1 MTRATA
7 VPTAPVIPPE
17 RTRPSGLLLTV
28 ILVGQFLAILNVNIV
43 NVATP
48 TIEADLRSSGAAL
61 QMIVA
66 GYTIVYAVLL
76 ITGARLGDLF
86 GYRNSFLGGLAL
98 FTLMTLGAGLATS
111 TGWLIG
117 CRFGQGAG
125 AALMMPQVL
134 TLIQRN
140 YHGAA
145 RGRAIALWSA
155 VVSGGIVA
163 GQALGGILLGFG
175 AGWRVVF
182 LVVVPIGALLLITG
196 IKVLPPDTERGQGGL
211 DPWGLISLS
220 AAVLLLVV
228 PLVLGRDLG
237 WPPWGWVSMGLSV
250 AVFGIFVAVERQV
263 TARGGRPLISAGVLR
278 APGMRPGLGVLL
290 FGPATWG
297 AFLFTSALHLQND
310 LHLSP
315 LASGMMMIPCALAFA
330 VVGLGWPRLP
340 ARQQRTL
347 VPLGYAV
354 AAPAYLGLGLADGG
368 GVAYALMSALIGAG
382 LGVQVAVTNI
392 ATAHVDD
399 AHAADASGA
408 LLTVIQLGQVI
419 GVSTVGTLFISYQGT
434 GPATMLTAAALAGLT
449 VLAGTCSLFL
459 VRRRRVKTA
468 CVHGDGDP
476 SSMSP

>member
-1 MTRATA
+1 MTRTA
-7 VPTAPVIPPE
+7 AVSTAPVIRPK
-17 RTRPSGLLLTV
+17 RTRASGLLLTV

-76 ITGARLGDLF
+76 ITGARVGDLF
-86 GYRNSFLGGLAL
+86 GYRNAFLGGLAL
-98 FTLMTLGAGLATS
+98 FTLSTLGAGLAAS
-111 TGWLIG
+111 SGWLIG
-117 CRFGQGAG
+117 FRFAQGAG

-145 RGRAIALWSA
+145 RARAIALWSA
-155 VVSGGIVA
+155 VVSGGIVS

-182 LVVVPIGALLLITG
+182 LVLVPIGVLLLIAGVKT
-196 IKVLPPDTERGQGGL
+196 LPADVERGRGGL
-211 DPWGLISLS
+211 DPWGLVSLS
-220 AAVLLLVV
+220 AAVLLFVV

-237 WPPWGWVSMGLSV
+237 WPLWGWISMALSV
-250 AVFGIFVAVERQV
+250 VTFGVFVAVERWV
-263 TARGGRPLISAGVLR
+263 TARGGRPLVSAGVLR

-297 AFLFTSALHLQND
+297 AFLFISALHLQNY

-315 LASGMMMIPCALAFA
+315 LASGMMMVPCALAFA
-330 VVGLGWPRLP
+330 VVGLGWTRLP
-340 ARQQRTL
+340 IRQQRTL
-347 VPLGYAV
+347 VPFGYVV

-368 GVAYALMSALIGAG
+368 GVTYAIMSALIGAG

-392 ATAHVDD
+392 ATERVGD

-408 LLTVIQLGQVI
+408 LLTVMQLGQVI
-419 GVSTVGTLFISYQGT
+419 GVATVGTLFISYEGT
-434 GPATMLTAAALAGLT
+434 GPPTMPAAAALAGLA
-449 VLAGTCSLFL
+449 VLAGVCSLFL
-459 VRRRRVKTA
+459 VRRRATKL
-468 CVHGDGDP
+468 G
-476 SSMSP
+476 

>member
-1 MTRATA
+1 MTRAIA
-7 VPTAPVIPPE
+7 VSTTPVIPPE
-17 RTRPSGLLLTV
+17 RTRASGLLLTV

-86 GYRNSFLGGLAL
+86 GYRNAFLGGLAL
-98 FTLMTLGAGLATS
+98 FTLMTLGAGLAAS

-117 CRFGQGAG
+117 FRFGQGAG

-182 LVVVPIGALLLITG
+182 LVVVPIGALLLIAG
-196 IKVLPPDTERGQGGL
+196 VRALPADDERGQGGL

-250 AVFGIFVAVERQV
+250 VVFGVFVAVERRV

-347 VPLGYAV
+347 VPFGYVV

-392 ATAHVDD
+392 ATAQVDD

-419 GVSTVGTLFISYQGT
+419 GVSTVGTLFISHQGT
-434 GPATMLTAAALAGLT
+434 GSATMLTAAALAGLA

-459 VRRRRVKTA
+459 VRRRRPA
-468 CVHGDGDP
+468 ERG
-476 SSMSP
+476 